1 MRTYEIKGKYNNI
14 HMNIIIPLGGKGER
28 FFKAGYTVPK
38 PLIPVL
44 EKPMIFHVLD
54 HLSISSEDSVYIFYH
69 ISLDEYGFVSII
81 LEKYPAIQ
89 CIPIPYQ
96 TSGAVETLFLGL
108 DKIDSAHKK
117 CVLLD
122 CDTFYTQDIL
132 SMVRESSK
140 SMVFYVNREGEK
152 PIYSYIEIDSEN
164 RIQKIREKQKISSCA
179 NTGCYVFSDIGEL
192 KHYCKYVLDN
202 NITFKGEPYTSCVI
216 KEMIQEDGIFI
227 GCELNSAQV
236 FSLGTPEEVETFLKN
251 TYVFLF
257 DLDGTL
263 VNTDMV
269 YYHVWKQILK
279 KYNIDLTED
288 IFQKYIHGNSD
299 EIVIKALIPMASDD
313 ISCWK
318 DRLFIENI
326 SDVLMI
332 DGALEFMKKLV
343 DAGHKCAIVTNCN
356 RKVAE
361 KIIGHFHFDRVID
374 FIIIG
379 SECLKPK
386 PYPDPYLSAMS
397 LYNISSN
404 RAIIFEDSKSGLLSA
419 RTANPLCIVGITTNY
434 SKNELLVNGADIVC
448 DDYLNIDPRIL
459 FYKEN
464 IDMNIENYIRSSLSK
479 VIKVKSIEVDDV
491 KLKGGYISDVLSLR
505 ITNELGEVI
514 ECVLKLENTH
524 ETPLSVMATALGL
537 YDRENYFYDTISKY
551 VPVNIPN
558 FYGLIKDE
566 QFRTIGIL
574 MENLYKTG
582 QFEINIDLN
591 TVDIDIPLKVID
603 SISKLHIQ
611 FWNKKLENFSQ
622 LKKHND
628 PLFNPAWKDF
638 IHGHWSDFKEK
649 WKYVISSFDKGD
661 SIVARFGEIQES
673 LSNGHMTFIHGDVK
687 SPNIFYDKAN
697 GFDPYFIDWQYICIG
712 KGVQDIVF
720 FLIESFT
727 IENIRLYYPIFIQY
741 YYVKL
746 VQGGIVGYSYEEY
759 KKDVKDAIC
768 YFPFFVAVWF
778 GTTPEDSLID
788 KNFPFFFIQKLFYLL
803 DIEM

>member
-1 MRTYEIKGKYNNI
+1 
-14 HMNIIIPLGGKGER
+14 
-28 FFKAGYTVPK
+28 
-38 PLIPVL
+38 
-44 EKPMIFHVLD
+44 
-54 HLSISSEDSVYIFYH
+54 
-69 ISLDEYGFVSII
+69 
-81 LEKYPAIQ
+81 
-89 CIPIPYQ
+89 
-96 TSGAVETLFLGL
+96 
-108 DKIDSAHKK
+108 
-117 CVLLD
+117 
-122 CDTFYTQDIL
+122 
-132 SMVRESSK
+132 
-140 SMVFYVNREGEK
+140 
-152 PIYSYIEIDSEN
+152 
-164 RIQKIREKQKISSCA
+164 
-179 NTGCYVFSDIGEL
+179 
-192 KHYCKYVLDN
+192 
-202 NITFKGEPYTSCVI
+202 
-216 KEMIQEDGIFI
+216 
-227 GCELNSAQV
+227 
-236 FSLGTPEEVETFLKN
+236 
-251 TYVFLF
+251 
-257 DLDGTL
+257 
-263 VNTDMV
+263 
-269 YYHVWKQILK
+269 
-279 KYNIDLTED
+279 
-288 IFQKYIHGNSD
+288 
-299 EIVIKALIPMASDD
+299 
-313 ISCWK
+313 
-318 DRLFIENI
+318 
-326 SDVLMI
+326 
-332 DGALEFMKKLV
+332 
-343 DAGHKCAIVTNCN
+343 
-356 RKVAE
+356 
-361 KIIGHFHFDRVID
+361 
-374 FIIIG
+374 
-379 SECLKPK
+379 
-386 PYPDPYLSAMS
+386 
-397 LYNISSN
+397 
-404 RAIIFEDSKSGLLSA
+404 
-419 RTANPLCIVGITTNY
+419 
-434 SKNELLVNGADIVC
+434 
-448 DDYLNIDPRIL
+448 
-459 FYKEN
+459 
-464 IDMNIENYIRSSLSK
+464 
-479 VIKVKSIEVDDV
+479 
-491 KLKGGYISDVLSLR
+491 LKGGYISDVLSLR

-649 WKYVISSFDKGD
+649 WKHVISSFDKGD

-673 LSNGHMTFIHGDVK
+673 LSNGHLTFIHGDVK